1 MKSSRRFTVREND
14 IVRTK
19 IVVTLGPQSDTPEVI
34 EKLINAGTNVFRLNF
49 SHGTY
54 DEHKEGIRNI
64 REISKKLHKE
74 ISIMQDLQGPKIRL
88 GKIENNSAFLHDGDE
103 FILTDDDIVGNSNIS
118 SITFGE
124 VIKDVKVGES
134 IFVNDGLIKLQVK
147 KLLPHRILTEVV
159 EGGEI
164 SDHKGLNFP
173 QTRISAKAF
182 TDKDK
187 QDLAFG
193 LQNGVDMVA
202 LSFVKSRSDLVQFK
216 EYMKSLGRSVPVV
229 AKVEKWEAVEDLEAI
244 IDEASA
250 VMVAR
255 GDLGVELP
263 IEKVPIIQKRMIA
276 LANTKGKPVITA
288 TQMLNSMVENPSP
301 TRAEVNDIAN
311 AIFDGTDAVM
321 LSNETAV
328 GKFPVES
335 VEMMRRIIVETES
348 SDIFNQG
355 IKDFF
360 EPSEPSITDAIA
372 YSVKKTSERVK
383 ASLIIAATETGR
395 TAFLISK
402 YKPTMPIVAF
412 TSTIDALR
420 FMNLKWGVF
429 PYLVEAFKTV
439 DEILARGPRI
449 ASELGFLSKGNVFV
463 IVCGTHA
470 GVSGSTN
477 LFKIDTF

>member
-1 MKSSRRFTVREND
+1 MK
-14 IVRTK
+14 
-19 IVVTLGPQSDTPEVI
+19 
-34 EKLINAGTNVFRLNF
+34 AGTNVFRLNF

-54 DEHKEGIRNI
+54 DEHKERIENI
-64 REISKKLHKE
+64 REISKKLQKQV
-74 ISIMQDLQGPKIRL
+74 SIMQDLQGPKIRL
-88 GKIENNSAFLHDGDE
+88 GKIENNSAFLHNGDE
-103 FILTDDDIVGNSNIS
+103 FILTDNDIIGNSNIS
-118 SITFGE
+118 SITFGD

-134 IFVNDGLIKLQVK
+134 VFINDGLIKLRIK
-147 KLLPHRILTEVV
+147 DLLPHQIITEVV

-173 QTRISAKAF
+173 QTRISAAAF

-193 LQNGVDMVA
+193 LQNDVDMVA
-202 LSFVKSRSDLVQFK
+202 LSFVKSHNDLIRFK
-216 EYMKSLGRSVPVV
+216 EYMKSLGRSIPVV
-229 AKVEKWEAVEDLEAI
+229 AKIEKWEAVEDLEAI

-263 IEKVPIIQKRMIA
+263 VERVPIIQKRMIA

-288 TQMLNSMVENPSP
+288 TQMLNSMVDNPIP

-328 GKFPVES
+328 GKFPIES
-335 VEMMRRIIVETES
+335 VKMMRRIIVETES
-348 SDIFNQG
+348 SDIFNQD
-355 IKDFF
+355 IKDIF
-360 EPSEPSITDAIA
+360 EPSESSITDAIA
-372 YSVKKTSERVK
+372 YSVKKTSERLK

-402 YKPTMPIVAF
+402 YKPTMPIIAF
-412 TSTIDALR
+412 TSKVEALR
-420 FMNLKWGVF
+420 FMNLKWGIF
-429 PYLVEAFKTV
+429 PYLVEPFKTV
-439 DEILARGPRI
+439 DGILSKGPQI
-449 ASELGFLSKGNVFV
+449 ANKLGFLSKGSVFV

-477 LFKIDTF
+477 LFKVDTF